1 MKFFSQGPISRF
13 DFGVAIVVLV
23 LIIVLI
29 YVYQLWKPSRWESV
43 CQHQNSGKLDSMSEQ
58 KINTLCK
65 ARRNRETECVDKKCR
80 QPVESEPR

>member
-23 LIIVLI
+23 LMIVLI
-29 YVYQLWKPSRWESV
+29 YVYQFWKPSRWESV

-58 KINTLCK
+58 KINTLK
-65 ARRNRETECVDKKCR
+65 QDLISAEKSPFKSNHEVLTRIKN
-80 QPVESEPR
+80 